1 MLENILKTIFNTFFI
16 IFLISL
22 SYITNSYAKEKWII
36 DQSLSNI
43 SFEVPVLFATNV
55 IGEFKN
61 INGFVEIDIEN
72 KKNNKA
78 IISVSIDSVESNYEK
93 YRELLL
99 GPIFFDSATFPIALI
114 DTKKFYYKNETDLIL
129 KMELTLKGKSKLI
142 ETNLNVIKFTNEI
155 VQILANFEF
164 SRKDFEIGTGSWR
177 NTTILKDNIK
187 IMSNIFL
194 IRE

>member
-99 GPIFFDSATFPIALI
+99 VPIFFDSATFPIALI